1 MAPRADRRRRAL
13 SAALLVLPA
22 LAGMLAPGATARAQ
36 ATGTSGRPA
45 PSPPGAAATASGG
58 PIASALDL
66 SALMALLAQRKSG
79 EARFTEERFVAT
91 FDSPLRSAG
100 VLSFSAPDRFARHT
114 LEPRP
119 ESMELAGSQ
128 LTLRRSGR
136 TQRMAVDTLPEL
148 GALLEAVRGT
158 LTGDAG
164 TLRRHFTIVVGGS
177 AEIWTLTLAP
187 RDARLAGQVRQVQ
200 IVGQGAD
207 PRSVELQLAGG
218 DRSLMLIE
226 PLQPA
231 GALRDAPSR

>member
-1 MAPRADRRRRAL
+1 MARRADRRRRAL
-13 SAALLVLPA
+13 AAALLALPT
-22 LAGMLAPGATARAQ
+22 LASTLAVAARAQ
-36 ATGTSGRPA
+36 AAGTSGPPTSKPA
-45 PSPPGAAATASGG
+45 GAGGTAPGAAGAGAF
-58 PIASALDL
+58 DL
-66 SALMALLAQRKSG
+66 PALMALLAQRKGG

-100 VLSFSAPDRFARHT
+100 VLSFSAPDRFARQT

-128 LTLRRSGR
+128 LTLRRGGR
-136 TQRMAVDTLPEL
+136 TQRMALDTLPEL

-164 TLRRHFTIVVGGS
+164 ALQRHFSVTVGGS
-177 AEIWTLTLAP
+177 AQLWKLTLAP
-187 RDARLAGQVRQVQ
+187 RDARLASQVRQVQ

-231 GALRDAPSR
+231 GALRDAPPR

>member
-1 MAPRADRRRRAL
+1 MARRAEPRRRRF
-13 SAALLVLPA
+13 A
-22 LAGMLAPGATARAQ
+22 LALATLPVLAGLL
-36 ATGTSGRPA
+36 G
-45 PSPPGAAATASGG
+45 PGAAARAQSAGPAGRPPANPPSAQGTSAAGSTAGT
-58 PIASALDL
+58 LDL
-66 SALMALLAQRKSG
+66 PALMALLARRKSG
-79 EARFTEERFVAT
+79 EARFTEERFVST

-100 VLSFSAPDRFARHT
+100 VLSFAAPDRFARHT

-128 LTLRRSGR
+128 LTLRRRGR
-136 TQRMAVDTLPEL
+136 TQRMALDTLPEL

-158 LTGDAG
+158 LSGDADA
-164 TLRRHFTIVVGGS
+164 LRRHFSVEVGGS
-177 AEIWTLTLAP
+177 AQIWTLTLAP
-187 RDARLAGQVRQVQ
+187 RDTRLANQVRQVQ
-200 IVGQGAD
+200 IVGQGTD